1 VTFRGRPRAFRP
13 AAFPHIDP
21 RSTMKKHITIAA
33 AAALALLAGAADAA
47 AQDQWTQQVR
57 GQLTAASEMIE
68 SEGFA
73 STHEVV
79 TGGLAEGATEQVEI
93 ELEAGVEYV
102 IVGVCDVDCSDLDLF
117 LRDPSGRIVDS
128 DIELDDVPIVT
139 VTPERTG
146 TYTLEVRM
154 VTCSAAPCRYG
165 VGTYGR

>member
-1 VTFRGRPRAFRP
+1 MTFRGRPRAFRP
-13 AAFPHIDP
+13 AAFPHTD
-21 RSTMKKHITIAA
+21 RGSNMKKHFTIAA
-33 AAALALLAGAADAA
+33 AAALALLAGTTDAS

-57 GQLTAASEMIE
+57 AQLTAASEMFE

-79 TGGLAEGATEQVEI
+79 TGSLAAGATEQVDM

-102 IVGVCDVDCSDLDLF
+102 IVGVCDVDCSDVDLF
-117 LRDPSGRIVDS
+117 LRDRSGRMVDS

-139 VTPERTG
+139 VTPARTG